1 MTQRKIRMMKII
13 LSRKGYFVNMSGLG
27 EDSIANESIWSK
39 RSIDCIGNH
48 QMYVTDLNKSK
59 VDA

>member
-1 MTQRKIRMMKII
+1 MMKII